1 MSKKISFILI
11 GVLLAT
17 LFSFSLGKISSKEKI
32 KKNVIFI
39 ISDDLRTELNVYGKA
54 HMVTPNIDKLASE
67 GVTFERAYV
76 QQAVC
81 SASRAS
87 FLTGVRP
94 NVTGVD
100 YPYSEYF
107 VNEFLSNH
115 ETISSYFFNRGY
127 YTRNFGK
134 VHHGKDLDQLSAPYF
149 DPKSDVKGLAKKYA
163 SKENIEKIKTGG
175 KAARP
180 PFEKIDVP
188 DNAYQD
194 GLTAEKVVET
204 LREIKDNNQPFFLAV
219 GFYKP
224 HLPFN
229 APRKYWDLYKREDIE
244 LAKNKFL
251 PKDAPEYATAHY
263 SLKKYNFENS
273 EVNKI
278 LSDSSAITLKHAYYA
293 SVSYIDTQIGKITDE
308 LERLGM
314 RENTIVVF
322 ISDHGWHLGE
332 QGMWGKTT
340 NFENATRAPM
350 IISMPNS
357 TAKGEKTK
365 ALVEYVDIFPTLIEA
380 TGVSNVIPEYL
391 EGTSMIQLMNS
402 PRKKWK
408 SAAFSQ
414 FPRGT
419 NSEKEG
425 YSVRTENFRYTEWWN
440 NEEDKLMDIELYDH
454 INDPL
459 ESINVGGEVK
469 YKNTIKEM
477 HEILEKGWKGALP
490 LGFTNNSDNGYAP
503 RSVALGK
510 EGSNRRKQ
518 WRKYLDRMKKQGKEP
533 ILIYERY

>member
-1 MSKKISFILI
+1 M
-11 GVLLAT
+11 
-17 LFSFSLGKISSKEKI
+17 
-32 KKNVIFI
+32 
-39 ISDDLRTELNVYGKA
+39 
-54 HMVTPNIDKLASE
+54 
-67 GVTFERAYV
+67 
-76 QQAVC
+76 
-81 SASRAS
+81 
-87 FLTGVRP
+87 
-94 NVTGVD
+94 
-100 YPYSEYF
+100 
-107 VNEFLSNH
+107 
-115 ETISSYFFNRGY
+115 
-127 YTRNFGK
+127 
-134 VHHGKDLDQLSAPYF
+134 
-149 DPKSDVKGLAKKYA
+149 
-163 SKENIEKIKTGG
+163 
-175 KAARP
+175 
-180 PFEKIDVP
+180 
-188 DNAYQD
+188 
-194 GLTAEKVVET
+194 
-204 LREIKDNNQPFFLAV
+204 
-219 GFYKP
+219 
-224 HLPFN
+224 
-229 APRKYWDLYKREDIE
+229 
-244 LAKNKFL
+244 
-251 PKDAPEYATAHY
+251 
-263 SLKKYNFENS
+263 
-273 EVNKI
+273 
-278 LSDSSAITLKHAYYA
+278 TLKHAYYA

-340 NFENATRAPM
+340 NFENATRAPL

-490 LGFTNNSDNGYAP
+490 YGFTNNSDNGYAP

-533 ILIYERY
+533 LLIYERY